1 MPARDPPT
9 HVPGPAHASSAAAL
23 LVAST
28 VVLAGCIGGLGGLMG
43 DPAGD
48 AGATAADGT
57 WPSPSEVAAY
67 ALPRLAQDHDHTD
80 PALHMG
86 HIGFSDP
93 VHVPPREAG
102 AYPAGET
109 YHELA
114 VKDGHAYL
122 TFGPPSAPGLAVGA
136 EAGFIAYDL
145 SDPARPEEVG
155 RWLGQPLGDLEVSDD
170 GAFAFASTQRNG
182 YPYALAVNPDAGAA
196 GHAPRGTYVV
206 DLSDP
211 SDPTT
216 VSFAP
221 LPPNGPHTITYV
233 QAPDGR
239 ELLLQST
246 YDILFTVYP
255 QNLGQS
261 MVTQKVV
268 ISEFHRGPGAPWLE
282 PLGTYQVVE
291 PDEGDASFFPHD
303 ATAYVDPETERLVM
317 TVAYWELGMHLV
329 DITDPRMPERL
340 ASFENTSPSNHTN
353 THLVRVFPGTI
364 DGRVV
369 AVMEPEIPSGSDD
382 GQFTFVDVT
391 DPTEPFKLGHWSLPG
406 SHVIDKP
413 FIFSPHNFDLACA
426 GQGQPRVTAETY
438 GTPCED
444 PTVVLSHFHGGLW
457 TLDASDPEDPRPTG
471 FFFPDVE
478 RDVPEG
484 FPFTGF
490 FTAFM
495 VDGLVYAPEAWGGLY
510 VLEPGPGMAGP
521 PAGASTD
528 AVEAG

>member
-1 MPARDPPT
+1 MQAPT
-9 HVPGPAHASSAAAL
+9 RRVRRTGTLLIAMTLAAVP
-23 LVAST
+23 
-28 VVLAGCIGGLGGLMG
+28 LAGCIAGLGGPG
-43 DPAGD
+43 GAPD
-48 AGATAADGT
+48 AGATAADGPFFDPAT
-57 WPSPSEVAAY
+57 VAAY
-67 ALPRLAQDHDHTD
+67 ALPRLEQDHDHGD
-80 PALHMG
+80 PDAHAG
-86 HIGFSDP
+86 RIGFEAP
-93 VHVPPREAG
+93 MHVPPRDDG
-102 AYPAGET
+102 AYPDGET

-114 VKDGHAYL
+114 IKEAL
-122 TFGPPSAPGLAVGA
+122 ALLSFGPPNVPGVALGA
-136 EAGFIAYDL
+136 EAGFVVYDL
-145 SDPARPEEVG
+145 ADPLAPKEVG
-155 RWLGQPLGDLEVSDD
+155 RWLGQSLGDVELTDD
-170 GAFAFASTQRNG
+170 GAYAFASTQRNG
-182 YPYALAVNPDAGAA
+182 YPYPLALNPDAGAA
-196 GHAPRGTYVV
+196 GHAPRGTYIV
-206 DLSDP
+206 DMSDP

-216 VSFAP
+216 AAFAP

-233 QAPDGR
+233 KAPDGR

-261 MVTQKVV
+261 MVSQKVV
-268 ISEFHRGPGAPWLE
+268 ISEFVRGPGTPRLV

-303 ATAYVDPETERLVM
+303 ATAYVDPASERLIM

-329 DITDPRMPERL
+329 DISDPTMPQPL
-340 ASFENTSPSNHTN
+340 ATFEDTSPSNHTN

-369 AVMEPEIPSGSDD
+369 AVMEPEIPTGSDD

-391 DPTEPFKLGHWSLPG
+391 DPADPFKLGHWSLPG
-406 SHVIDKP
+406 THVIDRP

-426 GQGQPRVTAETY
+426 GDGQPRHPVTAGTY

-471 FFFPDVE
+471 FFFPHVD
-478 RDVPEG
+478 RDVPDA

-495 VDGLVYAPEAWGGLY
+495 ANGTVYAPEAWSGLY
-510 VLEPGPGMAGP
+510 ALQPGPGMEGP
-521 PAGASTD
+521 AS
-528 AVEAG
+528 AEVGVMEAS